1 MMTFVETVPFVGR
14 FSESCAKVQLAIA
27 GRLEQD
33 RGLRK
38 VGTSGNR
45 LGATDWR
52 SRPARRVAGTCWAAF
67 VGPAQSRFMATV
79 HYSSGLI
86 LHGFVR

>member
-1 MMTFVETVPFVGR
+1 MTFVETVSFVGR
-14 FSESCAKVQLAIA
+14 FSESCAKQLAIA

-38 VGTSGNR
+38 VGTSSDR

-52 SRPARRVAGTCWAAF
+52 SRPARRVAGHLL
-67 VGPAQSRFMATV
+67 GRFRRP
-79 HYSSGLI
+79 SSEPI
-86 LHGFVR
+86 HGNSALLERTDSARVC